1 MIEEDELALIREDV
15 TATMGEEC
23 VITRSGARGA
33 FNEATGTYADT
44 ADSTIYEGACRVAQ
58 MSEQDR
64 LVTFGDQEVGLVAYV
79 LSLPYDAPEVHKDD
93 LVTFTTAHDEELLT
107 RTLEVHSV
115 TFGGLNAKRK
125 VILEEKR

>member
-33 FNEATGTYADT
+33 FNTTTGVYADT
-44 ADSTIYEGACRVAQ
+44 ADSTIYQGACRVAQ

-79 LSLPYDAPEVHKDD
+79 LSLPFDAPALQKDD
-93 LVTFTTAHDEELLT
+93 VVTFTTTHDEELLT
-107 RTLEVHSV
+107 KTLEVHSV
-115 TFGGLNAKRK
+115 KFGGINAKRK
-125 VILEEKR
+125 VILEERR